1 MVKIKTTSQHSKW
14 WANRKID
21 WDKHY
26 TATWTHPHRALIL
39 GALQT
44 VPWVSLWEIGVGSGA
59 NLIRIIKELPMS
71 ELQKQMGA
79 RQLGGSDINPD
90 AIAKC
95 NELMPKG
102 KFHCESYEDIL
113 LTDSSVDVVVSDAA
127 LIYTGPLKIR
137 RVIKEMIRIGRNNLI
152 LCEFHE
158 KRLWKRIWLRLKTGY
173 NAYDY
178 KKLLESEGCFDVKVI
193 KIPEE
198 YWPGFPWGG
207 KGSYGHIIIAN
218 IVKI

>member
-1 MVKIKTTSQHSKW
+1 MFRLRTTKQHLRYW
-14 WANRKID
+14 RERKLD

-26 TATWTHPHRALIL
+26 TSTWGHPHRALIL

-137 RVIKEMIRIGRNNLI
+137 KVIKEMIRIGRNNLI
-152 LCEFHE
+152 LCEFNE
-158 KRLWKRIWLRLKTGY
+158 RSLWKRIWLRLKTGY

-178 KKLLESEGCFDVKVI
+178 KKLLESEGCFDVKII
-193 KIPEE
+193 KIPPE
-198 YWPGFPWGG
+198 YWDGFPWQPH
-207 KGSYGHIIIAN
+207 GHIIIAN